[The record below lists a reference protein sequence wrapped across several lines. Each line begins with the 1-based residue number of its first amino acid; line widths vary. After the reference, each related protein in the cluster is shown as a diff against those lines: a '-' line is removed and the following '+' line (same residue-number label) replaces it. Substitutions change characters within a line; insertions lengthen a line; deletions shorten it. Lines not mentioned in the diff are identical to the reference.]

1 VKSPL
6 DHRSEDATVKKEPEE
21 PSDETPNV
29 IEDEQVLV
37 KAEEGDI
44 IHADVDVREDD
55 AEVEATGIEEV
66 M

>member
-6 DHRSEDATVKKEPEE
+6 DHQDVDAMVKKEPAELG
-21 PSDETPNV
+21 DEG
-29 IEDEQVLV
+29 IEDQQVLG
-37 KAEEGDI
+37 KAELGNI

-55 AEVEATGIEEV
+55 AEVGATGIEEV